1 MPHYLPHHKIDKV
14 KWDACVTNAT
24 NAMVYGESWYLDT
37 VSPGWDGLV
46 LGDYEAVMPLPHRR
60 KWGVK
65 YIYQPPFTQQ
75 LGVFGRADADIF
87 LAAIPKD
94 FRLVDLQL
102 NFFNKLNESK
112 GIVRPNL
119 VLPLNSSVNELRK
132 NYSENTRRNI
142 RKAVDAGLSNEPPA
156 TVEEIIDLFRQYRGS
171 SIDTLRENEY
181 QLLQQLCK
189 AAASRGILELPSN
202 RTAEGN
208 LLAGAIFLRSAHGWI
223 FLFSATHPDG
233 RQSGAM
239 PALIDRFIEKH
250 AGEDTVLDF
259 EGSSDANLYR
269 FYKSFGSMEIV
280 YLQLRINRLLFP
292 FNLFKS

>member
-1 MPHYLPHHKIDKV
+1 MPRYLPHHEIDKV
-14 KWDACVTNAT
+14 KWDACVTSAI
-24 NAMVYGESWYLDT
+24 NAMVYGESWYLDI
-37 VSPGWDGLV
+37 VCPGWDGLV
-46 LGDYEAVMPLPHRR
+46 LGNYEAVMPLPHRR
-60 KWGVK
+60 KWGMK

-75 LGVFGRADADIF
+75 LGVFGNGDADTF

-94 FRLVDLQL
+94 FRLADLQL
-102 NFFNKLNESK
+102 NYYNKLNESK

-119 VLPLNSSVNELRK
+119 VLALNSPVINLRK

-142 RKAVDAGLSNEPPA
+142 RKAIDAGLKNEPPA
-156 TVEEIIDLFRQYRGS
+156 TVEEIIALFRQYRGS
-171 SIDTLRENEY
+171 SIDTLREDEY
-181 QLLQQLCK
+181 QLLRQVCK
-189 AAASRGILELPSN
+189 AAASRSILELTSN
-202 RTAEGN
+202 CSAEGN

-250 AGEDTVLDF
+250 AGENTLLDF
-259 EGSSDANLYR
+259 EGSSDPNLYR
-269 FYKSFGSMEIV
+269 FYKSFGSREIV
-280 YLQLRINRLLFP
+280 YLQLRINRLPFP